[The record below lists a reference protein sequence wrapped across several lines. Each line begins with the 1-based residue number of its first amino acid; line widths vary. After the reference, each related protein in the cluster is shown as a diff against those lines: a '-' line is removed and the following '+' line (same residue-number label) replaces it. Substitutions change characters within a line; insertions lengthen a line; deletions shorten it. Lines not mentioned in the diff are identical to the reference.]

1 MYSASTRVRFF
12 NWEMLKKKLGQHREG
27 VSLETVSQPLKRRA
41 EVVFFFELL
50 KTAVELRSP

>member
-1 MYSASTRVRFF
+1 
-12 NWEMLKKKLGQHREG
+12 MLKKKLGQHREG
-27 VSLETVSQPLKRRA
+27 VSLETVSQYLKRRA